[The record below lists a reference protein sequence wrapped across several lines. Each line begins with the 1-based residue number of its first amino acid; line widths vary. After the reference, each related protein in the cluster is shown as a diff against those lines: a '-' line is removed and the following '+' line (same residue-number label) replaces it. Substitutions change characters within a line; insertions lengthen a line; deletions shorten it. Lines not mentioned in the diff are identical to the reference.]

1 MPRVSRL
8 YVSPIRGL
16 ALQSLDEAFL
26 GPGGV
31 AENRRFHLVDAA
43 GRRYHMEHHPQLVR
57 VRADYDP
64 DAERLTLTFPDGTV
78 VDDTVQVD
86 GPITTP
92 FQGGRPVAGHVV
104 VGPWAEAL
112 SDYCGRPLRLVRV
125 DRLGDGVS
133 RGRGQVSIVS
143 DDSVAE
149 LARRAGVD
157 EVDGRRF
164 RMLVHLAGCE
174 PHEEETWI
182 GRRVRV
188 GEALVS
194 LRGAVARC
202 AITTRDPATGDRDL
216 DTLRLIKSYRGMN
229 AKGQID
235 FGVYGEVEEPGRVR
249 VGDPVEPLELG
260 RPPALQQSV
269 ARQGGTGRRRS

>member
-8 YVSPIRGL
+8 YVSPIRGF
-16 ALQSLDEAFL
+16 ALQSLEEAFL
-26 GPGGV
+26 GPAGIE
-31 AENRRFHLVDAA
+31 ENRRFHLVDAE

-57 VRADYDP
+57 VRADYDS
-64 DAERLTLTFPDGTV
+64 AAQRLALTFPDGTV
-78 VDDTVQVD
+78 VDGTVEVD
-86 GPITTP
+86 GAVTTP
-92 FQGGRPVAGHVV
+92 FQGGRPVAGHAVR
-104 VGPWAEAL
+104 GPWAEAL
-112 SDYCGRPLRLVRV
+112 SSYCGEPLRLVRV
-125 DRLGDGVS
+125 DRAGDGVS

-149 LARRAGVD
+149 LARQARVD

-164 RMLVHLAGCE
+164 RMLVHVGGCE
-174 PHEEETWI
+174 PHEEDTWI

-202 AITTRDPATGDRDL
+202 AITTRDPSTGERDL
-216 DTLRLIKSYRGMN
+216 DTLRLIKSYRGAN

-235 FGVYGEVEEPGRVR
+235 FGVYGEVEEPGPVR
-249 VGDPVEPLELG
+249 VGDPVEPLG
-260 RPPALQQSV
+260 S
-269 ARQGGTGRRRS
+269 